1 MVWPRP
7 RKPSNRLEPKVLKQC
22 AIDKG
27 YSDANA
33 NAATKIHENNIQ
45 KQASQHTSQQRELA
59 KQKPNSKKPTNQ
71 PDNQQEA
78 FNITPTPTL
87 RLAVTNS
94 RNCLGAKGWVQY
106 FRESAAARQ
115 VSPHS
120 KPNVEHSRTT
130 SSVTSSLAGCFGSDE
145 DNNENDITE
154 RDQEIKTLE
163 AEIANLTMRVTDL
176 TGEIASMEDQYSLLM
191 MNYNSSVLQSENLSS
206 QLIYCE
212 MFVYPE
218 TPICLNAQGW
228 YAEYVIKKEAEQ
240 NLSYALEYVEW
251 MESHLVVH
259 LIGVNL
265 SGADLFGA
273 DLSDSIILDS
283 NLSGADLRWSWL
295 NGSNLSRTDFSYA
308 QLGDVNF
315 GYGANI
321 TDVSFR
327 GASLE
332 NVHFHRS
339 IYFHGVDFSD
349 TNIGDHFDLEPV
361 FYNVN
366 FSGSVFWGSDTDQG
380 WSHYRSACGRC
391 SSARRPS

>member
-1 MVWPRP
+1 MQLI
-7 RKPSNRLEPKVLKQC
+7 KLQ
-22 AIDKG
+22 
-27 YSDANA
+27 
-33 NAATKIHENNIQ
+33 
-45 KQASQHTSQQRELA
+45 QALLFS
-59 KQKPNSKKPTNQ
+59 
-71 PDNQQEA
+71 
-78 FNITPTPTL
+78 TL
-87 RLAVTNS
+87 II
-94 RNCLGAKGWVQY
+94 
-106 FRESAAARQ
+106 
-115 VSPHS
+115 
-120 KPNVEHSRTT
+120 
-130 SSVTSSLAGCFGSDE
+130 TSSLAGCFGNDE
-145 DNNENDITE
+145 ENSEASNYENDITE
-154 RDQEIKTLE
+154 KDKEIENLE
-163 AEIANLTMRVTDL
+163 AVIANLTINITDL

-218 TPICLNAQGW
+218 TPLCLNAQGW
-228 YAEYVIKKEAEQ
+228 YAEYMIREEAEQ

-265 SGADLFGA
+265 SGADLYGA

-295 NGSNLSRTDFSYA
+295 NGSNLSGTDFSYA

-321 TDVSFR
+321 TNVSFR

-349 TNIGDHFDLEPV
+349 TNIGDHFDLEPG

-366 FSGSVFWGSDTDQG
+366 FSGSVFLGSDNIVGSSFEFVDLTF
-380 WSHYRSACGRC
+380 SHGLKFVAGGAWFENSDLTGATYAVPYGSYWFNTICPDGSNSDDNGNTC
-391 SSARRPS
+391 EGHEI

>member
-1 MVWPRP
+1 MDS
-7 RKPSNRLEPKVLKQC
+7 RKLQN
-22 AIDKG
+22 AIIF
-27 YSDANA
+27 S
-33 NAATKIHENNIQ
+33 
-45 KQASQHTSQQRELA
+45 
-59 KQKPNSKKPTNQ
+59 
-71 PDNQQEA
+71 
-78 FNITPTPTL
+78 TL
-87 RLAVTNS
+87 II
-94 RNCLGAKGWVQY
+94 
-106 FRESAAARQ
+106 
-115 VSPHS
+115 
-120 KPNVEHSRTT
+120 
-130 SSVTSSLAGCFGSDE
+130 TSSLAGCFGSDE

-154 RDQEIKTLE
+154 RDLEIKTLE
-163 AEIANLTMRVTDL
+163 AEIANLTMSVTDL

-206 QLIYCE
+206 QLIVCE
-212 MFVYPE
+212 LVFGPQAP
-218 TPICLNAQGW
+218 TCLDAEGW
-228 YAEYVIKKEAEQ
+228 YVEYRIREEAEQ

-295 NGSNLSRTDFSYA
+295 NGSNLSGTDFSYA

-321 TDVSFR
+321 TNVSFR
-327 GASLE
+327 GAGLA

-349 TNIGDHFDLEPV
+349 TNIGDHFDLQPV

-366 FSGSVFWGSDTDQG
+366 FSGSVFSGSDTIAG
-380 WSHYRSACGRC
+380 
-391 SSARRPS
+391 SSFEFVDLTFSRGLKFVAGGAWFENSDLTGATYAVPYGSYWFNTICPDGSNSDDNGNTCEGHEI